1 MPSIL
6 ITDDE
11 ESILEYFED
20 VLSDMGL
27 DVYAAR
33 DGQEALEMLENLQPD
48 LMLVDLMMP
57 KVDGIQLIET
67 IRKADKK
74 IPVIVVSG
82 TEDDRKKAAAKSK
95 GANVVLPKPLDLS
108 EFENTIWQ
116 LLDNQRLIEDHF

>member
-1 MPSIL
+1 M